1 MAQKN
6 YYEVL
11 GLKKGASE
19 AEIKKAFRRLARKY
33 HPDVNP
39 GDKGAEARFKDISE
53 AYEVLGDP
61 KKRAEYDQMGDQ
73 AFRDFFTGR
82 REEAAG
88 YGGYRSSFRDM
99 EFSELF
105 GDLFERGET
114 FRPRGRARGEDYLYQ
129 LEIGFT
135 DAIGGASTEI
145 RLRKEDVCPT
155 CNGSGGDPS
164 GKRVTCQQCGG
175 SGMVEL
181 SRERMTVRQVCP
193 RCHGEGRINETPCGG
208 CRGRGRVEREETVSV
223 KIPPGVRDGS
233 KLRIAGKG
241 GQGMDGGPPG
251 DLYIQIR
258 IGPHP
263 IFSRKGDDIY
273 STVEVSIPEAVLGG
287 KVQVSTLDGM
297 VNMTIPPGTQ
307 NGQKLRLKGRGAPH
321 LKGSGRGD
329 HYVEVRVLIPKKIDE
344 ETRKIFQDLG
354 AKFSRSTSR

>member
-1 MAQKN
+1 MAQKD
-6 YYEVL
+6 YYDVL

-39 GDKGAEARFKDISE
+39 GDKGAEARFKEISE
-53 AYEVLGDP
+53 AYEVLSDP

-73 AFRDFFTGR
+73 AFRDFFRGR

-88 YGGYRSSFRDM
+88 DGGYRSSFRDM
-99 EFSELF
+99 DFSELF
-105 GDLFERGET
+105 GDLFEKREAV
-114 FRPRGRARGEDYLYQ
+114 RPRGPIRGEDYLYQ
-129 LEIGFT
+129 LEIGFM
-135 DAIGGASTEI
+135 DAIRGASTQI
-145 RLRKEDVCPT
+145 RLRKEEACPT

-164 GKRVTCQQCGG
+164 GKWVNCGQCGG
-175 SGMVEL
+175 SGMVEF
-181 SRERMTVRQVCP
+181 SRERMMVRQVCP
-193 RCHGEGRINETPCGG
+193 RCHGEGRINETPCKD
-208 CRGRGRVEREETVSV
+208 CQRRGRVERDETVSV
-223 KIPPGVRDGS
+223 KIPPGVNDGS
-233 KLRIAGKG
+233 TLRIARKG
-241 GQGMDGGPPG
+241 GQGMNGGPPG
-251 DLYIQIR
+251 DLYVRIR

-263 IFSRKGDDIY
+263 VFSRKGDDIH
-273 STVEVSIPEAVLGG
+273 SSVDVSIPEAVLGG
-287 KVQVSTLDGM
+287 KVQVSTVDGG

-354 AKFSRSTSR
+354 TKLSRSRSR